1 MARPVRTSPVGG
13 GGSVGG
19 VEEEV
24 TSGGGAGAR
33 RAVVV
38 AVLLMVL
45 AYAAGAVWVFG
56 ASPDPV
62 PNDAD
67 VILALAG
74 NDHRAVTG
82 MALLEQG
89 AAPELVITFVA
100 DDAQNPKQAS
110 AAGICAD
117 PPRGVRCMDPDPD
130 TTRGEAAVFA
140 AMAEEEGWDDVILV
154 TAGFHARRAEAT
166 VAGCTDAELSVV
178 HAPYLK
184 TPWLD
189 AGWVVHETGGLLALL
204 IDPACS

>member
-1 MARPVRTSPVGG
+1 MQ
-13 GGSVGG
+13 
-19 VEEEV
+19 EEV

-38 AVLLMVL
+38 AVLLGVL
-45 AYAAGAVWVFG
+45 TYSAGAVWVFG
-56 ASPDPV
+56 ASPDPL
-62 PNDAD
+62 PGDAD
-67 VILALAG
+67 VILVLAG

-82 MALLEQG
+82 MDLLEHG
-89 AAPELVITFVA
+89 AARELVITFIA
-100 DDAQNPKQAS
+100 DDADDLRQAS
-110 AAGICAD
+110 AARICAD
-117 PPRGVRCMDPDPD
+117 PPPHVRCMDPDPD

-140 AMAEEEGWDDVILV
+140 AMAKEEGWDDVILV